1 MEKNAILTADLL
13 DLLFDGKN
21 KNYGAYDLR
30 KNYAKRLNMAMA
42 SMVFICLLFIGISLL
57 ARSKKNKHGEI
68 VMANIEL
75 ENFKKEEPKPEQPKP
90 LEQKEQKI
98 KTQQYVVPKIVVD
111 DQVKPEEEIPEE
123 SVLENTKI
131 GSITQDGIQSD
142 AIAPPVETNILV
154 AASPK
159 VEEDINTIFTVVQIP
174 ASFEGGAQAWQ
185 KYLQR
190 NLNSELPAENGAPAA
205 AYTVTVSFIVDRS
218 GAVSDVRAEN
228 DPGYGTKAE
237 AIRVIQKS
245 PHWKPAIQNGR
256 EVIYRHKQNITFKVG
271 EE

>member
-98 KTQQYVVPKIVVD
+98 KTQQYV
-111 DQVKPEEEIPEE
+111 
-123 SVLENTKI
+123 
-131 GSITQDGIQSD
+131 
-142 AIAPPVETNILV
+142 APPVETNILV